1 MVIMDIAN
9 VSVLIA
15 TIFYSINGH
24 ADISMSAN
32 KVLSWPLSRLIYA
45 CGFLTIGCE
54 LTAQMLSCV
63 SNKKNEPY
71 LPLPFSPI
79 GVLLSPS
86 ALLSHST
93 TTPLPFHSKAS
104 MEGPLVGA
112 HAR

>member
-1 MVIMDIAN
+1 MIIMDIAN

-79 GVLLSPS
+79 GVLLS
-86 ALLSHST
+86 HST